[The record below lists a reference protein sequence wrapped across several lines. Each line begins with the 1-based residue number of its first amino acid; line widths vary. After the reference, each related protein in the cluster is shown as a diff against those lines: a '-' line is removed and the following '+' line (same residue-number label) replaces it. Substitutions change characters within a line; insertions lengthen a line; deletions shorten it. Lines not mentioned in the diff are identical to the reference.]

1 MTQEFTRHS
10 GVHTSHRGSHIM
22 RGFTLGFTHHAG
34 VHMSLRGSHITQGFN
49 RSCRSSHITKGF
61 TRHSGVHTS
70 WWGFTLRLTHHA
82 VVYMSPRGSQVT
94 QEFTRHLGSHIMQE
108 FTLHTGVHT
117 SCRSSHVT
125 SCRGSHTLS
134 PVLSAADSKED
145 AMKWL
150 SGLKILHQEVMSAS
164 TPTIIERYTP
174 LLSRGLWDVDQR
186 ENTGHAAFTL
196 IRAPYAAV
204 PNSEDFPVPDKSLSP

>member
-1 MTQEFTRHS
+1 
-10 GVHTSHRGSHIM
+10 
-22 RGFTLGFTHHAG
+22 
-34 VHMSLRGSHITQGFN
+34 MSLRGSHITQGFTG
-49 RSCRSSHITKGF
+49 HA
-61 TRHSGVHTS
+61 GVHTS
-70 WWGFTLRLTHHA
+70 PRGSHATQGFTHHGGGFTLRLTHHA